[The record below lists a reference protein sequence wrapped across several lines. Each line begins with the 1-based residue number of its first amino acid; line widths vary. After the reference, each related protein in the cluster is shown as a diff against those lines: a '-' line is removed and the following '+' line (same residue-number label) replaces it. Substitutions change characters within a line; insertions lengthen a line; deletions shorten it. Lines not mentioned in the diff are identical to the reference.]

1 MAAKQRGYPRPV
13 AGLIYSL
20 LAAALSATVASA
32 KPLAVPAPDCLG
44 ATLGGQDRLTLESLR
59 GKVVYVDFWASW
71 CPPCRH
77 SFPVMQR
84 LYDEFSVS
92 GFEIVA
98 VNLDQEVSQ
107 ARRFLATNPVAF
119 SVTHDNSGACPQAFG
134 VQAMPTSYLIDKDGT
149 VRWRHSGF
157 RRGEEGRL
165 KQIIRTLIEDS

>member
-1 MAAKQRGYPRPV
+1 MVSRRLRQPRLL
-13 AGLIYSL
+13 AGLIISL
-20 LAAALSATVASA
+20 LASSFVGTAAA
-32 KPLAVPAPDCLG
+32 KPLAAPAPDCLG
-44 ATLGGQDRLTLESLR
+44 ALLDGQDELTLESLR

-84 LYDEFSVS
+84 LYAEFSAS

-107 ARRFLATNPVAF
+107 ARRFLKTNPVAF

-157 RRGEEGRL
+157 QRGEEGRL
-165 KQIIRTLIEDS
+165 RQIIRSLIEES